1 MANNTAADMKRIMDA
16 ARKRINE
23 MASMRAGGAGH
34 ALIENILRL
43 VDGFQ
48 SITGNAMT
56 GIAVGV
62 YLDGRLRLVVTSKD
76 IFGED
81 AIMRQ
86 LRKGEKYPLRQTW
99 DGGELGKGGYAGETE
114 TSGRFASEEALR
126 FLNSR
131 KPRQS
136 KGWTY
141 IVVSAADYSKY
152 IETTKKG
159 NLLTAT
165 RDLLA
170 ASGAQVSD
178 VKSGK

>member
-23 MASMRAGGAGH
+23 MASMRVGGAGH

-86 LRKGEKYPLRQTW
+86 TW

-126 FLNSR
+126 FLNSH

-136 KGWTY
+136 KGWAY

>member
-1 MANNTAADMKRIMDA
+1 MANNTAADMKKIMDA

-23 MASMRAGGAGH
+23 MAAMRTGEAGQD
-34 ALIENILRL
+34 LIDNIISL

-48 SITGNAMT
+48 SVTGNVMN
-56 GIAVGV
+56 GFAVGA
-62 YLDGRLRLVVTSKD
+62 YLDGKLKCIVTSNEVL
-76 IFGED
+76 GEE
-81 AIMRQ
+81 ALVAQ
-86 LRKGEKYPLRQTW
+86 LRKGQRYPLAFTW
-99 DGGELGKGGYAGETE
+99 EGEELGKGGYAGETE
-114 TSGRFASEEALR
+114 TSGRFASQEALK
-126 FLNSR
+126 FLR
-131 KPRQS
+131 GHKPRQS
-136 KGWTY
+136 KGWAY

-170 ASGAQVSD
+170 AAGAQVSD